1 MSKRGFVRA
10 PRKPAPTVPPARVA
24 VNPPLELPEREPRN
38 ILLMIAIPAL
48 LVAIIGTLIVM
59 YTSGARSMR
68 GGFFPMIGLVA
79 FAAMM
84 FSGRFGRGRK
94 MTWGEQEKQRRIY
107 LRQLDEDRDEIQRAA
122 QDQRRSQLF
131 VHGDPQQLDTVIGG
145 PRMWERR
152 NTDDDFLDV
161 RLGIGIQQSN
171 ESAVSLQWPEVPV
184 GEELEPVTGRAL
196 RDFILEQSKIRG
208 IGKVLSLRSKPGF
221 SFLGSDMDELHGLM
235 RAVLCSLAVYHS
247 PGDLKIMVVTRHPEA
262 WQWLVWLPHNQHDE
276 MFDAC
281 GLRRLVFTSPMDLEV
296 ALDSE
301 LHRKGRGPWA
311 PPSGSSPLAMPSP
324 METPGAGALGP
335 HWVIIDDAVG
345 TPEQWEGITG
355 QKGMAG
361 ITVLRLATRPGVG
374 VGFAEEDERFELRE
388 GRLRH
393 RDAFYAV
400 ADMLAESTADR
411 YARAI
416 ARWSPTTAGELSE
429 TDSQGGELL
438 RLLGIDDP
446 RKIEVDRLWAERRG
460 RGDPKWG
467 MVPVGVRPSGELEHI
482 ILRAKDFGGYGFHS
496 VVIGTSGSGKSEYFL
511 SLCNG
516 IALTHSPETF
526 IIIFVD
532 MKFES
537 AAQDL
542 EGLPHVAGSLSNL
555 GKDDRHLAER
565 MRKAIN
571 GEIARRYRLFKEAG
585 ARDANEYE
593 EMRLAGRDLEP
604 VPILLVIIDEYLE
617 LFHHHQDWIDL
628 VIHIGQEGRGCN
640 VFFTLGGQRLDLSSL
655 SKAKSNI
662 AFRVALRA
670 ETAEDSR
677 DVIGSDAAL
686 HLPSQQNGY
695 ALLKVGPR
703 DLEQFRCF
711 YVSAPYVLPKK
722 ASTAGKTVDLSFRQP
737 RALTWEYQP
746 LSDEDN
752 AALAVMDEP
761 EEPDE
766 FLYHADGFKKKK
778 LLEVIRDSLLAHPAR
793 PPHQIWLPPLEES
806 ECADALVQRFR
817 GRPWHVDYG
826 QNPGLVIP
834 VGIVDI
840 PEDHEQRVHVLDVEM
855 DNVMVVGTA
864 QRGKSSTL
872 MTLMMSASLMYRPER
887 VTFFC
892 IGATLYAVED
902 LPHVA
907 GVVSVTDTEGVSRT
921 IATLEGLIRAREAAF
936 KHYQIDIS
944 EFRARRFGAAGGGGT
959 EPDDK
964 FGDVFLVVD
973 NFGDLYEKD
982 MALGDRVIALARQG
996 LSYGV
1001 HVMTSATS
1009 WLVGQRQAL
1018 VGVSNAR
1025 IELRLS
1031 NPDETAMNSGIEHRK
1046 AARRVLDRPG
1056 FGITKTSHELLVG
1069 IPEITGPN
1077 GERVGT
1083 RQVGRVI
1090 AGVTG
1095 ADRVEQLVR
1104 LPDRIE
1110 LGEIVT
1116 VHRDLPASVDPWSIP
1131 FALGETALQ
1140 PVSLQTRVTPN
1151 LLVVGRQGCGKTS
1164 TLAAIGQS
1172 IMATLSPEQAQIVI
1186 IDPKTS
1192 LIGKVQGP
1200 HVRAYAYTADDVDQ
1214 VLESLAAELQDRL
1227 PPSGLSQ
1234 EELLTRT
1241 SWEGPHYFVLIDDEQ
1256 ELRPNGAVLGK
1267 PAAVGPLLPLIERS
1281 REIGLHVI
1289 ASRLP
1294 GNWAGASAMNPLL
1307 QRLTS
1312 SRTPTL
1318 FMDNDPTSV
1327 RVYARIP
1334 AQQLP
1339 PGRGQLVS
1347 TEGEIEG
1354 ILVGHPE
1361 PGPPTS
1367 AEIVS
1372 APAPD
1377 RP

>member
-1 MSKRGFVRA
+1 MSKRGFVRGSRT
-10 PRKPAPTVPPARVA
+10 PVPLVPPARVA
-24 VNPPLELPEREPRN
+24 IGAPLALPEREPRN

-48 LVAIIGTLIVM
+48 LVGIIGTLVVM
-59 YTSGARSMR
+59 YTSGVRSLQS
-68 GGFFPMIGLVA
+68 GFFPMIGLVG

-94 MTWGEQEKQRRIY
+94 MSWGEQEKQRRVY
-107 LRQLDEDRDEIQRAA
+107 MRQLDEDREEIQRAA
-122 QDQRRSQLF
+122 HDQRQSQLF
-131 VHGDPQQLDTVIGG
+131 VHGDPQRLDTVIGG

-152 NTDDDFLDV
+152 PADVDFLDV
-161 RLGIGIQQSN
+161 RLGIGIQQAN
-171 ESAVSLQWPEVPV
+171 ESAVSLQWPEVPI

-208 IGKVLSLRSKPGF
+208 IGKVVSLRARPGF
-221 SFLGSDMDELHGLM
+221 SFLGADMGQLHAHL
-235 RAVLCSLAVYHS
+235 RALLCSLAVYHS
-247 PGDLKIMVVTRHPEA
+247 PSELKIMVVTRHPEN
-262 WQWLVWLPHNQHDE
+262 WDWLVWLPHNQHDE

-281 GLRRLVFTSPMDLEV
+281 GLRRLMFSSPTELET
-296 ALDSE
+296 ALDAE

-311 PPSGSSPLAMPSP
+311 PPSGNSPVSMPSP
-324 METPGAGALGP
+324 IESAAGSALGP
-335 HWVIIDDAVG
+335 HWVIVDDNIG
-345 TPEQWEGITG
+345 TPEQWEGVTG

-361 ITVLRLATRPGVG
+361 ITVLRLATRPGSG
-374 VGFAEEDERFELRE
+374 VGFAHEDERFELVE

-393 RDAFYAV
+393 RDGFFCA

-411 YARAI
+411 YARAL
-416 ARWSPTTAGELSE
+416 ARWSPTTAGELSGM
-429 TDSQGGELL
+429 DSQGGELL
-438 RLLGIDDP
+438 RLLGIGDP
-446 RKIEVDRLWAERRG
+446 RNLDVDRLWAERRG

-467 MVPVGVRPSGELEHI
+467 MVPVGVRPGGELEHI

-526 IIIFVD
+526 IVIFVD

-617 LFHHHQDWIDL
+617 LFHHHSDWIDL

-686 HLPSQQNGY
+686 HLPSKENGY

-703 DLEQFRCF
+703 ELEQFRCF

-722 ASTAGKTVDLSFRQP
+722 VVVDRTVDLSFGQP

-746 LSDEDN
+746 LSEEDS
-752 AALAVMDEP
+752 AALAVADEP
-761 EEPDE
+761 GEPDE
-766 FLYHADGFKKKK
+766 FLYHSDGFKKKK

-793 PPHQIWLPPLEES
+793 PPHKIWLPPLEVS
-806 ECADALVQRFR
+806 EGADVLVQRYR
-817 GRPWHVDYG
+817 GKPWHIDYG
-826 QNPGLVIP
+826 RNTGLVIP
-834 VGIVDI
+834 IGVVDI
-840 PEDHEQRVHVLDVEM
+840 PEDHEQAVHVLDVEM

-864 QRGKSSTL
+864 QRGKSTTL
-872 MTLMMSASLMYRPER
+872 MTLMTSAALMYRPER

-892 IGATLYAVED
+892 IGATLFAIED

-936 KHYQIDIS
+936 KRYQIDIA
-944 EFRARRFGAAGGGGT
+944 EFRERRFGIATGGDT
-959 EPDDK
+959 DPDDK

-982 MALGDRVIALARQG
+982 VTNADRVIALARQG

-1001 HVMTSATS
+1001 HVMSSSNS

-1018 VGVSNAR
+1018 VSVSNAR

-1031 NPDETAMNSGIEHRK
+1031 NADETNMGSGIEHRK

-1056 FGITKTSHELLVG
+1056 FGITRTSHELLVG
-1069 IPEITGPN
+1069 IPEITGPQ
-1077 GERVGT
+1077 GERIGT

-1095 ADRVEQLVR
+1095 ADRVETLVR
-1104 LPDRIE
+1104 LPERIALAE
-1110 LGEIVT
+1110 VLAA
-1116 VHRDLPASVDPWSIP
+1116 HRRTPQAADPWNIP

-1140 PVSLQTRVTPN
+1140 PISLAAQHTPN
-1151 LLVVGRQGCGKTS
+1151 LLVMGRQGCGKTS
-1164 TLAAIGQS
+1164 ALAAIGQS
-1172 IMATLSPEQAQIVI
+1172 IMARLTPEQAQIVI
-1186 IDPKTS
+1186 LDPKTS

-1200 HVRAYAYTADDVDQ
+1200 HVRSYAYTAEDIDE
-1214 VLESLAAELQDRL
+1214 VLEALARELADRL

-1234 EELLTRT
+1234 EELLTRK
-1241 SWEGPHYFVLIDDEQ
+1241 SWSGPHYFVLIDDEQ
-1256 ELRPNGAVLGK
+1256 ELRGNGAVLGK
-1267 PAAVGPLLPLIERS
+1267 PAAIAPLLPLIERS
-1281 REIGLHVI
+1281 REIGLHVV
-1289 ASRLP
+1289 AARLP
-1294 GNWAGASAMNPLL
+1294 GNWAGVSAMNPLL

-1312 SRTPTL
+1312 SRAPTL
-1318 FMDNDPTSV
+1318 FMDNDPSAV
-1327 RVYARIP
+1327 KVYGRIS
-1334 AQQLP
+1334 AKQLP

-1347 TEGEIEG
+1347 TEGDIEG
-1354 ILVGHPE
+1354 VLVGAPD
-1361 PGPPTS
+1361 PGGST
-1367 AEIVS
+1367 AEKLVS
-1372 APAPD
+1372 APPSD
-1377 RP
+1377 TP